1 MASLNGVADALQSA
15 INDMVEQALGEVDF
29 TEKVTDAVDFDDL
42 ADGAVN
48 SVLDNLDLEQMAE
61 SQIDFD
67 KLFGRHFNF
76 DELAEKAL
84 KNDAFVEAVR
94 CSLDAALEEIR
105 TETRQRAARAEEELA
120 EVRGELFKVQS
131 LVSELLRP
139 RPTLYARLLAL
150 FGIV

>member
-42 ADGAVN
+42 AEGAVN
-48 SVLDNLDLEQMAE
+48 SVLDNLD
-61 SQIDFD
+61 
-67 KLFGRHFNF
+67 F
-76 DELAEKAL
+76 DELAEKVL